1 MSVITGKLL
10 YDKLRGLRPDLSS
23 GTTSEI
29 LSKICEEPSTQPFL
43 EWFCKNVSNANV
55 LSNEEIKL
63 KNTLEDVGERLKDEA
78 LDAALEEATKDCP
91 DLLRLVSLDDTRR
104 EDLFVEYEASK
115 ESCRE
120 DEEYLQSLRHTIKVM
135 KEVENKLD
143 DDIEEAEITLNK
155 EQIEMEK
162 AYDDCSVILKEFD
175 KDNCQ
180 FSKDIES
187 LLNVYADAAKNQ
199 GSAVLWSQM
208 PVDLFIK
215 QIELYNHYL
224 GIHIKK
230 QFGTSANKEEQEE
243 DSDYGS
249 LISDNRD
256 KQMDERMQ
264 ELFLCKTNLS
274 NSKLEQID
282 ASIQE
287 KIYMAMLQCVQDIYN
302 GGVLKVPGDSKLH
315 DEIQTLTV
323 KRDILEQ
330 NVEFLR
336 DQQLPEVMQYAEME
350 TIKILK
356 NDALARLERRKARLE
371 KLKNLHSLAGEHGHV
386 HVDLLCVLM
395 EMQFRCLREV
405 TEFIADARHYI
416 ITEYKLSSARCE
428 VMQQEQDK
436 YAALVTQS
444 PKTYNAFNQIFMSMM
459 LGDDISDESLSAALK
474 KYNDLI
480 TDNAEKKKS
489 MLETYLTNKID
500 KLQKL
505 ENEINKDYTAETQNG
520 PTISLRPISYEIS
533 SKCEEIS
540 AVVQEVQGEI
550 TRIRNQFKERM
561 RMDANLEREKDILW
575 QRFLAK
581 PDTLRMR
588 YEEAKQKANESHFGD
603 GKSNRGKP
611 DRAAEFSWT

>member
-10 YDKLRGLRPDLSS
+10 YNKLRGLRPDLSS

-29 LSKICEEPSTQPFL
+29 LSKICDEPSTQPFL
-43 EWFCKNVSNANV
+43 EWFCKNVSSVNV

-63 KNTLEDVGERLKDEA
+63 KNTLEDAGEWLKDEV

-91 DLLRLVSLDDTRR
+91 DLLQLVSLDDTHR
-104 EDLFVEYEASK
+104 EDLFVEYEALK

-120 DEEYLQSLRHTIKVM
+120 DEEYLQSLRHSIKVI

-143 DDIEEAEITLNK
+143 DDIEEAEIMLNK
-155 EQIEMEK
+155 EQIETEK

-224 GIHIKK
+224 GIYIKK
-230 QFGTSANKEEQEE
+230 QFGTSVNKEEQEE

-274 NSKLEQID
+274 NSKLEQIN
-282 ASIQE
+282 ASVQE
-287 KIYMAMLQCVQDIYN
+287 KIYMAMLQCAQDIYN

-336 DQQLPEVMQYAEME
+336 DQQLPEVVQYAEME

-371 KLKNLHSLAGEHGHV
+371 NLKNLHSLAGEHGHV
-386 HVDLLCVLM
+386 HVDLLCMLM

-405 TEFIADARHYI
+405 AEFIADARHYI
-416 ITEYKLSSARCE
+416 ITEYKLSSARCLCS
-428 VMQQEQDK
+428 K
-436 YAALVTQS
+436 
-444 PKTYNAFNQIFMSMM
+444 NRIN
-459 LGDDISDESLSAALK
+459 ESLSTALK

-489 MLETYLTNKID
+489 MLETYMTNKID

-505 ENEINKDYTAETQNG
+505 ENEIDKDYTAETQNG

-603 GKSNRGKP
+603 SKSNR
-611 DRAAEFSWT
+611 